1 MSDGPLA
8 SLIWN
13 QPPPPGRRGSLD
25 REAIVRAAVEV
36 ADEGG
41 VAAVTMSGVAAR
53 LGSYTP
59 MALYRYVSSKDGLV
73 DLMLDAVT
81 AEIDLPDAP
90 SGDWRRDVRGLAED
104 TWRVIGTHPWYAQL
118 FHTRPP
124 AGPNVMRRTEFVL
137 TVLTGAGVSVSQALG
152 YGALVD
158 RYVFGEGLQ
167 AAEEERMRARYGL
180 DDTAAFLAAVAGM
193 RELADAGGRYP
204 LLAGWLAAPEAASP
218 DEQFDLGL
226 DCLLDGIAARL
237 PRPRRHTTA

>member
-1 MSDGPLA
+1 MPDRPLA
-8 SLIWN
+8 TIVWSR
-13 QPPPPGRRGSLD
+13 PPPPGRRGSLD
-25 REAIVRAAVEV
+25 REAIVRAAVQV

-41 VAAVTMSGVAAR
+41 AAAITMSAVAGR

-59 MALYRYVSSKDGLV
+59 MALYRYVVSKDGLV

-81 AEIDLPDAP
+81 AEIDVPDAP
-90 SGDWRRDVRGLAED
+90 SGDWRRDLRELAEH
-104 TWRVIGTHPWYAQL
+104 TWRVIRAHPWYAQL

-137 TVLTGAGVSVSQALG
+137 AVLTGAGVPVARALS

-167 AAEEERMRARYGL
+167 VAEEERMRARYGL
-180 DDTAAFLAAVAGM
+180 EDADAFLAAVAGM

-204 LLAGWLAAPEAASP
+204 LLAGWLAAPDAASP
-218 DEQFDLGL
+218 DEQFALGL
-226 DCLLDGIAARL
+226 DCLLDGLAARV
-237 PRPRRHTTA
+237 PHTSA